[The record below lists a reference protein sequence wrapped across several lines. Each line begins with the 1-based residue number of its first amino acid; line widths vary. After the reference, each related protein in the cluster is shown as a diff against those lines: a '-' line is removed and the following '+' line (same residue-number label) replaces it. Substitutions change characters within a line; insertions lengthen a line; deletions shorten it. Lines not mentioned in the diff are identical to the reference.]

1 VNRWRFKFCTRMV
14 VFLLGVR
21 EQVLLARVIIDCN
34 PDEYTRQIN
43 EEPSKCIGLC
53 IIKHRAWGVFCF
65 AIAFLDL
72 FFML

>member
-43 EEPSKCIGLC
+43 EEPSK
-53 IIKHRAWGVFCF
+53 
-65 AIAFLDL
+65 
-72 FFML
+72 

>member
-1 VNRWRFKFCTRMV
+1 MMIFT
-14 VFLLGVR
+14 VFT
-21 EQVLLARVIIDCN
+21 LAG
-34 PDEYTRQIN
+34 
-43 EEPSKCIGLC
+43 IGLC